1 MWQKIIDRL
10 FTVKSLVTI
19 ILTIAFVVLI
29 LKGEEIPQ
37 SFTTVYVA
45 IITFYFGAQIMKS

>member
-29 LKGEEIPQ
+29 LRGEEIPQ